1 MRIIAFA
8 GPPGSGK
15 TAFCRELAFIHG
27 YRHLNFADA
36 LKKAAGVLWDL
47 SDAQLYGNQKTAVDP
62 RWGVSPRTILQHM
75 GTEHARH
82 LCPDVHV
89 RRLMSALSEPLED
102 HEPGYCIGDV
112 RFENEFTALKE
123 AGALMVYLF
132 PWDPG
137 RKVKGGIP
145 NHSSEKALELRMSR
159 FDVVMET
166 RGSLEQEAQWIKS
179 SWPWNPRAKEHQDH
193 DA

>member
-15 TAFCRELAFIHG
+15 TTFCRELAFIHG

-36 LKKAAGVLWDL
+36 LKRAAGELWDL
-47 SDAQLYGNQKTAVDP
+47 SDAQLHGSQKTAIDP

-89 RRLMSALSEPLED
+89 KRLMHVLRVH

-112 RFENEFTALKE
+112 RFENEFAALKE

-132 PWDPG
+132 PWDPDK
-137 RKVKGGIP
+137 KVKGGIP
-145 NHSSEKALELRMSR
+145 NHSSEKALDLRMSR
-159 FDVVMET
+159 FDV
-166 RGSLEQEAQWIKS
+166 
-179 SWPWNPRAKEHQDH
+179 
-193 DA
+193 